1 MAQSRRRHS
10 RFFLCGLCNVVS
22 IAENTSH
29 QENAREHYGH
39 EEKEKFFVA
48 VRESRNE
55 DKHTVGRSTFES
67 RLNLSSEDEESEESQ
82 EMNQSLPQGTVACDE
97 EGMKIMGCIRKKICL
112 NAGED
117 LENMNYK
124 NEGDADVEKDSIDS
138 CSDKVLPRTSHNV
151 LAQRDSISRPVML
164 CKDKMTIDSQELNQ
178 VEKMENEK
186 DKQKQGNS
194 APKSTESQ
202 ILEQDPSLLL
212 PTTKKL
218 MGRSKQASK
227 LPEIKIN
234 DTLMKPA
241 WIEEQPTSPGNR
253 WKRVVALKVKVKKGQ
268 RIHRDSATINE
279 EYELMIEN
287 LKQYGVL

>member
-1 MAQSRRRHS
+1 M
-10 RFFLCGLCNVVS
+10 VS

-48 VRESRNE
+48 VREGRSE
-55 DKHTVGRSTFES
+55 DKHTVGRSTSES

-97 EGMKIMGCIRKKICL
+97 EGMKKMGCIRKKICL

-117 LENMNYK
+117 LENMNCK
-124 NEGDADVEKDSIDS
+124 NEGDADVEKDSIDN
-138 CSDKVLPRTSHNV
+138 CSGKVLPRTSHNA
-151 LAQRDSISRPVML
+151 LAQRDSISRPDML
-164 CKDKMTIDSQELNQ
+164 CKGKMTIDSQELNQ
-178 VEKMENEK
+178 LEKMENEK

-194 APKSTESQ
+194 APKNPKIFPREIFWESVESTECQ

-234 DTLMKPA
+234 DTLIKPA

-253 WKRVVALKVKVKKGQ
+253 WRRAVALKMKAKKGQ